1 MPQTATVAVKDLK
14 LDLHNFRTMTQPD
27 EVHAVQ
33 SFVAI
38 EPDEFWA
45 LVESLLESD
54 GYLPTENI
62 LVLKSSVDPTAD
74 FIVKEGNRRVAALK
88 LIHGYLPSNTVS
100 VPSNIAAKITAR
112 PAAWTT
118 ANESVPCAIYGPSE
132 AATVDRI
139 VTLAHGKGEKAG
151 RSRWKAV
158 ARARHNRERGNPE
171 PALDL
176 LDKYLAGGTNL
187 TQQQKDRWAGVYNIT
202 VLEEAMKKLASR
214 LGASNAPDLA
224 TKYPNILHRNEFEEI
239 LKAIGLEQIKFTTIR
254 QGGDFA
260 VKYGLPAIAAASGGT
275 SSGTSQS
282 SGTGAGASQATT
294 GSSGGSNVTASTGQ
308 NTPGSSG
315 TTQSGQSSGANQG
328 KKTAAIA
335 SNDPRAVRRLLK
347 QFTPKGQGREKLML
361 LLNEARQL
369 DIKATPH
376 AFSFVLR
383 SLFEVSA
390 HVYCGEHG
398 IPTKNPK
405 GYNRTLSD
413 LLGDV
418 TSHLTNQGQ
427 NKAMQNELHGALAVL
442 QNKDGILSVTS
453 LNQLVH
459 SKTFSIAPSDIC
471 ILFGNIYPLL
481 VAMNS

>member
-1 MPQTATVAVKDLK
+1 MPQTDTIAVQKLK
-14 LDLHNFRTMTQPD
+14 LDLHNFRTMVQPD

-33 SFVAI
+33 SIVAI
-38 EPDEFWA
+38 EPEEFWV
-45 LVESLLESD
+45 LMESLLEAD
-54 GYLPTENI
+54 GYLLTENI
-62 LVLKSSVDPTAD
+62 LVLKSSDDPSAD
-74 FIVKEGNRRVAALK
+74 LIVKEGNRRVAALK
-88 LIHGYLPSNTVS
+88 LIHGYLPSNIVTI
-100 VPSNIAAKITAR
+100 PSHIAAKIAAR
-112 PAAWTT
+112 PAAWNA
-118 ANESVPCAIYGPSE
+118 ANEAVPCAIYGPSE

-151 RSRWKAV
+151 RSGWRAV
-158 ARARHNRERGNPE
+158 ARARHNRDRGNPE

-176 LDKYLAGGTNL
+176 LDKYLAAGTNL

-214 LGASNAPDLA
+214 LGATNAPDLA
-224 TKYPNILHRNEFEEI
+224 KKYPNILHRNEFEEI

-260 VKYGLPAIAAASGGT
+260 AKYGLPAQTTTSGGGASPGAGQPTGTASSTASGAGNSGT
-275 SSGTSQS
+275 TASTSQS
-282 SGTGAGASQATT
+282 QGAS
-294 GSSGGSNVTASTGQ
+294 GSSGSAQ
-308 NTPGSSG
+308 PGPASG
-315 TTQSGQSSGANQG
+315 TPT
-328 KKTAAIA
+328 KKTAAVA

-369 DIKATPH
+369 DVRSTPL

-418 TSHLTNQGQ
+418 VAHLTNNGQ
-427 NKAMQNELHGALAVL
+427 NKVMQNELHGALAVL

-459 SKTFSIAPSDIC
+459 SKTFSIAPGDLC
-471 ILFGNIYPLL
+471 ILFGNIFPLL